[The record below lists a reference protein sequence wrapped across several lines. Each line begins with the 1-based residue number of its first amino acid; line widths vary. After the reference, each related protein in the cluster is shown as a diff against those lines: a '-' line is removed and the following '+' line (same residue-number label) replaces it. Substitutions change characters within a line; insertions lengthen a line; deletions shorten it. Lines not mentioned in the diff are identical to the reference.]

1 MIFFQFLFFEI
12 TKMWEFITMMIII
25 SKLLGSFLM
34 QYTIIPKWIQNIIY
48 YLFYFWILEIYFIIC
63 VEIMIKSKV
72 QLLSLNYKHSTLKL
86 KTEII

>member
-1 MIFFQFLFFEI
+1 
-12 TKMWEFITMMIII
+12 
-25 SKLLGSFLM
+25 M